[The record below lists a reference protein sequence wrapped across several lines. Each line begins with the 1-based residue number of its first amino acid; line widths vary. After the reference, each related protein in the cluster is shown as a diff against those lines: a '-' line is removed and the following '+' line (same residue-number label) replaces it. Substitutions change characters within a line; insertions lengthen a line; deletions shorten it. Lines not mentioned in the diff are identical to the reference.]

1 MHFSG
6 SLSVHRQGI
15 EDVRPSGHLV
25 ISLASFPA
33 ACFSQTFHVIS
44 AGTSRERKGQV
55 DHLLL
60 PEGRSR
66 NTSSG
71 LLSLLSEQLGDA
83 GPGVPFAARWKNE
96 RSDC

>member
-1 MHFSG
+1 MQ
-6 SLSVHRQGI
+6 SL
-15 EDVRPSGHLV
+15 LV
-25 ISLASFPA
+25 LP
-33 ACFSQTFHVIS
+33 
-44 AGTSRERKGQV
+44 GKGRAKV
-55 DHLLL
+55 SHLLL
-60 PEGRSR
+60 PEVRSR